1 MRVSF
6 YSLRAV
12 VVTHLAF
19 LILAAMLL
27 INLVMIKFSERDLVH
42 TKLESGR
49 LLLRS
54 LEQRVVYAVERE
66 QRSWMELEG
75 DRDFRN
81 DVDELL
87 SAGGFSQALLVD
99 ERGIKVFANHAS
111 PEEERDSFL
120 LSRVALGERKAAIE
134 FYGRT

>member
-1 MRVSF
+1 
-6 YSLRAV
+6 LRAV

>member
-1 MRVSF
+1 
-6 YSLRAV
+6 
-12 VVTHLAF
+12 
-19 LILAAMLL
+19 MLL